1 MSLLVTFSP
10 NLLVY
15 EVYFLSIR
23 RWEQTWHINGGPV
36 NQLHGGGMNIMQV
49 WQLGFTGKGV
59 NIVNLDSGI
68 QHTHDDL
75 YLNYD
80 ASISMDFVDNDQ

>member
-1 MSLLVTFSP
+1 
-10 NLLVY
+10 
-15 EVYFLSIR
+15 
-23 RWEQTWHINGGPV
+23 
-36 NQLHGGGMNIMQV
+36 MNILQA
-49 WQLGFTGKGV
+49 WELGFTGKGV

-80 ASISMDFVDNDQ
+80 ASISMDFVDEDE

>member
-1 MSLLVTFSP
+1 MLIVTFSF
-10 NLLVY
+10 Y
-15 EVYFLSIR
+15 AC
-23 RWEQTWHINGGPV
+23 RWEQTWHIK
-36 NQLHGGGMNIMQV
+36 GGGMNILQA
-49 WQLGFTGKGV
+49 WELGFTGKGV

-80 ASISMDFVDNDQ
+80 ASISMDFVDGDE